1 MKRSEENIHLERK
14 KERNQNQASFET
26 EEKKM

>member
-14 KERNQNQASFET
+14 KERNQNQASSET